1 MIGLLIKTEPDN
13 TDVGYK
19 FAASGT
25 CIEVK
30 SLSYLAQNMGGLN
43 KKNGNFK
50 PSHLGYMVLE

>member
-1 MIGLLIKTEPDN
+1 MIGLLIKTEPDKA
-13 TDVGYK
+13 DVGYK

-43 KKNGNFK
+43 KKTGNFK
-50 PSHLGYMVLE
+50 PSLS